1 MTTDPAFDQ
10 IAQDPSG
17 AFDLLAGRF
26 LKEKEYARLF
36 EIRLMR
42 QRRDLGLPLTQAS
55 GMDEIP
61 SEKRQAYE
69 RAFVEAA
76 REAGGLYLAD
86 GDIPRAWS
94 YFRAIG
100 EPEPVAAALERVEPG
115 EDVQAIV
122 EIAFHEG
129 AHPRR
134 GFELVLAHYG
144 LCRAITYFQQ
154 FPQGPGRVESLH
166 LLVRTLHGEL
176 VESLHR
182 TIEQAEGQAPAT
194 NRVSEL
200 IAGRD
205 WLFGEFSYYVDTSH
219 LLSVLQFS
227 LGLEDRDMLALALD
241 LAEYGER
248 LSPQFHYRNEPPF
261 EDYRDYIVYFNA
273 RLGGDIDAAIAHFH
287 DKAPQVLVE
296 LFTKRGDFERLARI
310 ARERDDLLTFTAAV
324 LQCPCRE

>member
-1 MTTDPAFDQ
+1 MTTDPTFDE

-17 AFDLLAGRF
+17 ALDLLARKF
-26 LKEKEYARLF
+26 LEEKQYSRLF

-42 QRRDLGLPLTQAS
+42 QRRDLGLPLTQTG
-55 GMDEIP
+55 GMDGIP
-61 SEKRQAYE
+61 AEKRPAYE
-69 RAFVEAA
+69 QAFIEAA

-100 EPEPVAAALERVEPG
+100 EPEPVADALERVAPG
-115 EDVQAIV
+115 EYVQTMV

-129 AHPRR
+129 AHPRK

-154 FPQGPGRVESLH
+154 FPQGPGCVESLH
-166 LLVRTLHGEL
+166 LLVRTLHGDL
-176 VESLHR
+176 VESLRR

-194 NRVSEL
+194 GRVSEL

-219 LLSVLQFS
+219 LLSILQFS
-227 LGLEDRDMLALALD
+227 LGLEDREMLALALD
-241 LAEYGER
+241 LAEYGQR

-261 EDYRDYIVYFNA
+261 EEYRDYIVYFTA

-296 LFTKRGDFERLARI
+296 LFTKLGDFERLAKL
-310 ARERDDLLTFTAAV
+310 ARERDDLLAFTAAV
-324 LQCPCRE
+324 LQRPRGA